1 MHFHGG
7 NFTVGSKAMLP
18 PYHRD
23 RLLDLGFIV
32 VSANYRL
39 CPTITLYEGPVR
51 DSLDAYEWARLV
63 LPGLLKK
70 EGVNADGSRIVVLG
84 HSCGGTLALL
94 TVCAVFQV
102 QFTWGCIAKR
112 TLNKFI

>member
-1 MHFHGG
+1 
-7 NFTVGSKAMLP
+7 MLP

-23 RLLDLGFIV
+23 RLLDRGFIV

-51 DSLDAYEWARLV
+51 DSLDAYEWARLA
-63 LPGLLKK
+63 LPGLLKN
-70 EGVNADGSRIVVLG
+70 EGVSADGSRIVVLG

-94 TVCAVFQV
+94 TVRVEFQV
-102 QFTWGCIAKR
+102 QLAWHHIAKR
-112 TLNKFI
+112 TLNKLM

>member
-1 MHFHGG
+1 
-7 NFTVGSKAMLP
+7 MLP

-39 CPTITLYEGPVR
+39 CPTITLYEGPVE
-51 DSLDAYEWARLV
+51 DSLDAYEWVRLS
-63 LPGLLKK
+63 LPGLLEK
-70 EGVNADGSRIVVLG
+70 EGVSADGSRIVVLG

-94 TVCAVFQV
+94 TV
-102 QFTWGCIAKR
+102 FTAAKS
-112 TLNKFI
+112 NEPSPVV

>member
-1 MHFHGG
+1 
-7 NFTVGSKAMLP
+7 MLP

-39 CPTITLYEGPVR
+39 CPTTTLYEGPVK
-51 DSLDAYEWARLV
+51 DSLDAYGWVRLS
-63 LPGLLKK
+63 LPGLLEK
-70 EGVNADGSRIVVLG
+70 EGVSVDGSRIVVLG

-94 TVCAVFQV
+94 TVCTA
-102 QFTWGCIAKR
+102 AKSNEPSSVVSKHE
-112 TLNKFI
+112 LNMFE

>member
-1 MHFHGG
+1 
-7 NFTVGSKAMLP
+7 MLP

-39 CPTITLYEGPVR
+39 CPTITLYEGPVK

-70 EGVNADGSRIVVLG
+70 EGVSADGSRIVVLG

-94 TVCAVFQV
+94 TVCAIFQV
-102 QFTWGCIAKR
+102 QLTWDCIAKR
-112 TLNKFI
+112 TLNKVT